1 MAHYWRAALAQL
13 VEQLSCKQQVI
24 GSSPIG
30 GSTEKRPRADE
41 SRRGA
46 FCCARRYWRVGAFGP
61 RPSMCSPSAVQGWC
75 VGSCV
80 VAGAEALAYPGV
92 CVVAGAGGGLS
103 GGLCCVRGIG
113 VCGGKRCRVA
123 GVPWYVAGG
132 CRVCGAFCCV
142 QGALACVEE
151 SVVGLLGRRGTSWVG
166 TMVFW
171 ALARNELGITA
182 GRGQRSTP
190 DYDLDVVWGPLCRLR
205 SCGGSSPTQEQR
217 NGATEE
223 QRSCGTRATA
233 HILLTGERLLP

>member
-46 FCCARRYWRVGAFGP
+46 FCCARRYWRVGGF
-61 RPSMCSPSAVQGWC
+61 RSKAVDVLTLGR
-75 VGSCV
+75 
-80 VAGAEALAYPGV
+80 AGLVCRVLCCGRGRGV
-92 CVVAGAGGGLS
+92 GLS

-123 GVPWYVAGG
+123 GMPWYVAGG

-151 SVVGLLGRRGTSWVG
+151 SVVGLLGRRGTSRVG

-190 DYDLDVVWGPLCRLR
+190 DCDLDLG
-205 SCGGSSPTQEQR
+205 
-217 NGATEE
+217 
-223 QRSCGTRATA
+223 
-233 HILLTGERLLP
+233 

>member
-30 GSTEKRPRADE
+30 GSTDKRPRADE

-46 FCCARRYWRVGAFGP
+46 FCCARRYWRVWGF
-61 RPSMCSPSAVQGWC
+61 RSKAVDVLTLGRAGLVC
-75 VGSCV
+75 GVLCCGRGRGVGLSGGLCC
-80 VAGAEALAYPGV
+80 GRGRGV
-92 CVVAGAGGGLS
+92 GLS

-151 SVVGLLGRRGTSWVG
+151 SVVGLLGRRGTSRVG

-182 GRGQRSTP
+182 GRGQFSTP
-190 DYDLDVVWGPLCRLR
+190 
-205 SCGGSSPTQEQR
+205 
-217 NGATEE
+217 
-223 QRSCGTRATA
+223 
-233 HILLTGERLLP
+233 